1 MSSLTD
7 NFNELLERIRY
18 GREVGHASFEPV
30 YYLVFPP
37 REILEVKRM
46 LPAWTAKL
54 QNAGWEVQRFSMA
67 EAVATILAQ
76 APQRRIWLMAD
87 RKAPLAWGKT
97 NKALMD
103 ALTKENAAKQGALQ
117 TCFAN
122 WLDSHQNHEKT
133 ILLVT
138 DLEALHPYTRIGA
151 LEGNLVGKFRVPTVI
166 FYPGERTGKTRL
178 KFLGFYPEDGNYRS
192 VHVGG

>member
-18 GREVGHASFEPV
+18 GREFGQASFEPV

-37 REILEVKRM
+37 RDILEVKRM

-54 QNAGWEVQRFSMA
+54 QNSGLEVQRFSMA
-67 EAVATILAQ
+67 EVIAEILAQ

-87 RKAPLAWGKT
+87 RKSPLDWVDT
-97 NKALMD
+97 NKSLRNR
-103 ALTKENAAKQGALQ
+103 LNQGALQ
-117 TCFAN
+117 SRLET
-122 WLDSHQNHEKT
+122 WLDSFQNNKKA
-133 ILLVT
+133 ILFVT
-138 DLEALHPYTRIGA
+138 DLEALHPYIRIGA
-151 LEGNLVGKFRVPTVI
+151 LEGNLVGKFHVPTVI
-166 FYPGERTGKTRL
+166 FYPGIRTGKTRL

>member
-46 LPAWTAKL
+46 MPAWTPKL
-54 QNAGWEVQRFSMA
+54 QNDGWQVHRFSMA
-67 EAVATILAQ
+67 EAIAEILAQ

-87 RKAPLAWGKT
+87 HKAPLAWTKT

-103 ALTKENAAKQGALQ
+103 ALTKENPPKKGALQ
-117 TCFAN
+117 TCFAT
-122 WLDSHQNHEKT
+122 WLERHQHNEKT
-133 ILLVT
+133 ILLAT

>member
-1 MSSLTD
+1 MSLLTD

-18 GREVGHASFEPV
+18 GREFGHASFEPV

-37 REILEVKRM
+37 WEILEVKRM

-54 QNAGWEVQRFSMA
+54 QNAGWAVHRFSMA
-67 EAVATILAQ
+67 DAIAEILAQ
-76 APQRRIWLMAD
+76 APQRRIWLAAD
-87 RKAPLAWGKT
+87 RKAPLAWTKT

-103 ALTKENAAKQGALQ
+103 ALTKENPPKQGALQ
-117 TCFAN
+117 TCFAA
-122 WLDSHQNHEKT
+122 WLESHQDNAKT

-151 LEGNLVGKFRVPTVI
+151 LEGNLVGMFRVPTVI

>member
-18 GREVGHASFEPV
+18 GREFGHASFEPV

-54 QNAGWEVQRFSMA
+54 QNAGWAVQRFSMA
-67 EAVATILAQ
+67 DAIAEILAQ
-76 APQRRIWLMAD
+76 APQRRIWLAAD
-87 RKAPLAWGKT
+87 RKAPFAWTKT

-103 ALTKENAAKQGALQ
+103 ALTKENLPKRGALQ
-117 TCFAN
+117 TCFAA
-122 WLDSHQNHEKT
+122 WLESHQDNAKT

-151 LEGNLVGKFRVPTVI
+151 LEGNLVGMFRVPTVI